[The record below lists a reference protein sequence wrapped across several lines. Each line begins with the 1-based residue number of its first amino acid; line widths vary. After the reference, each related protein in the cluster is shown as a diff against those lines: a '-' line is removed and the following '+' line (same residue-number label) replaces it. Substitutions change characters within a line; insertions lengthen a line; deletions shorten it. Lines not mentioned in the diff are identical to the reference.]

1 MFECGIIRLTA
12 RHACGIMRDYKRISR
27 ESFMTNPDNI
37 VRTRARNGGRASV
50 YEANG
55 WAQSFTSGIIDGNGV
70 IQNNVADMNVLV
82 GGSTTKP
89 DVVLAENPVGYK
101 VALDLV
107 TQQAVTITKPAS
119 NSRISAI
126 VAYTDDLSLP
136 TTEDTV
142 TGSPSS
148 CGLIVVNG
156 TAGSS
161 PSAPSDTT
169 IRNAITADGA
179 TGSQAAYCVIATVL
193 VASNT
198 TSITNN
204 EITNNMAKLGAKNID
219 FATIGGSYST
229 SEIATGATWVDG
241 KTIYKKSFSTT
252 SGPQDGSTKRFAH
265 EIANLGTVIKADG
278 FIYNSAASQYWA
290 IPTSFGSEGWASIR
304 VDFENIYLNNS
315 GIAMAQKPCV
325 ITIYYTKAS

>member
-1 MFECGIIRLTA
+1 
-12 RHACGIMRDYKRISR
+12 
-27 ESFMTNPDNI
+27 MTNPDNI

-70 IQNNVADMNVLV
+70 VQNAVADMNVLV

-161 PSAPSDTT
+161 PSAPSDAT

-219 FATIGGSYST
+219 FATFSENYST
-229 SEIATGATWVDG
+229 TEIDTGYTWIDG
-241 KTIYKKSFSTT
+241 SKIYKKTIYCGQMPNNAIVTIQHGITNMDMVVGMGGNAYRSN
-252 SGPQDGSTKRFAH
+252 DGGQFPLPYLARTIESS
-265 EIANLGTVIKADG
+265 INISANRTEMYVGTGTDRRNMV
-278 FIYNSAASQYWA
+278 
-290 IPTSFGSEGWASIR
+290 GW
-304 VDFENIYLNNS
+304 V
-315 GIAMAQKPCV
+315 
-325 ITIYYTKAS
+325 TIFYTKSS